1 MRRQFIHFVNK
12 SKKQKKNPVNIYTL
26 IYTTMSSFY
35 TVVQIFLIVS
45 IINIAAWLYAPRNQ
59 TLRAKKSITVF
70 RSTFILTTSMMFLM
84 WAITY
89 LSQLHPLVEPRR
101 SDLRVE
107 QKI

>member
-1 MRRQFIHFVNK
+1 
-12 SKKQKKNPVNIYTL
+12 
-26 IYTTMSSFY
+26 MSSFY
-35 TVVQIFLIVS
+35 TVVHIFLLVCVV
-45 IINIAAWLYAPRNQ
+45 NVAAWFYAPRNT

-89 LSQLHPLVEPRR
+89 LSQLHPLVEPKR

-107 QKI
+107 H

>member
-1 MRRQFIHFVNK
+1 
-12 SKKQKKNPVNIYTL
+12 
-26 IYTTMSSFY
+26 MSSFY

-45 IINIAAWLYAPRNQ
+45 MVNIAAWLYAPRNQ
-59 TLRAKKSITVF
+59 ALRAKKSITVF